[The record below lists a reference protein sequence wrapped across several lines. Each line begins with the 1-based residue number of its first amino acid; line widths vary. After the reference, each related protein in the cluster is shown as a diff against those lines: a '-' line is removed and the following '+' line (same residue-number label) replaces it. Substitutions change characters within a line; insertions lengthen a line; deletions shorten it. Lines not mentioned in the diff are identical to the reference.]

1 MQFDE
6 LTASGVR
13 LAVEEAVVNVM
24 NYAFPEGV
32 RSTILLEVDAD
43 DEVVTFELR
52 DEGAHFDPTTKEV
65 DVDSLVKNGVIG
77 GLGIHL
83 IRHYMDT
90 VTYERKDGQNVLTMK
105 KIIKLKN

>member
-1 MQFDE
+1 M
-6 LTASGVR
+6 
-13 LAVEEAVVNVM
+13 
-24 NYAFPEGV
+24 
-32 RSTILLEVDAD
+32 
-43 DEVVTFELR
+43 TFELR
-52 DEGAHFDPTTKEV
+52 DEGAPFDPTTKEV